1 MDGLH
6 VYERSLFSLRGGCRQ
21 RKSTFCEGVQS
32 AQKHF
37 LRGGQGY
44 KPNSRS
50 PYSAMQNSIM
60 TQWAPRAGWNS
71 IFSAEE
77 QQKGSDVFH
86 NLIHT
91 HSASNAHSVVRLTDA
106 TAETVVMMKMY
117 QEKYPGLRY
126 SEAQECIL
134 HQYVTPLQHHKA
146 VARTLNP
153 HAPPFTHR
161 EPRIHTQQSQQ
172 SQQLQ
177 PHQPQRPH
185 TRTPYV
191 ALLSVHRE
199 QHKGQHGH
207 KKENR
212 LNEHPRHS
220 ESAVGQKRDGGTK
233 EALKHPRSLGVRK

>member
-1 MDGLH
+1 MSTRGL
-6 VYERSLFSLRGGCRQ
+6 SFL
-21 RKSTFCEGVQS
+21 CEGGAVS
-32 AQKHF
+32 AKA
-37 LRGGQGY
+37 LSAGVQGY

-126 SEAQECIL
+126 SDAQESIL
-134 HQYVTPLQHHKA
+134 HQYVTPVQHHKA
-146 VARTLNP
+146 VARSTSCKVLNP

-161 EPRIHTQQSQQ
+161 EPRIHPEQPEQSEQPEQ
-172 SQQLQ
+172 PQQLQ
-177 PHQPQRPH
+177 PP

-220 ESAVGQKRDGGTK
+220 ESAVGQKCDGGTK
-233 EALKHPRSLGVRK
+233 EALKHPRGLGVRK

>member
-1 MDGLH
+1 
-6 VYERSLFSLRGGCRQ
+6 
-21 RKSTFCEGVQS
+21 
-32 AQKHF
+32 
-37 LRGGQGY
+37 
-44 KPNSRS
+44 
-50 PYSAMQNSIM
+50 M
-60 TQWAPRAGWNS
+60 TQWTPLSGWNS

-86 NLIHT
+86 SLIDT
-91 HSASNAHSVVRLTDA
+91 RSSNAHSVLRLTDA

-126 SEAQECIL
+126 SEAQESIL

-161 EPRIHTQQSQQ
+161 GPRIH
-172 SQQLQ
+172 
-177 PHQPQRPH
+177 PEQPQQQQPQQQQPQQPQQQQPQQPQQPQPH

-220 ESAVGQKRDGGTK
+220 ESAVGQKCDGGTK
-233 EALKHPRSLGVRK
+233 EALKHPRGLGVRK

>member
-1 MDGLH
+1 
-6 VYERSLFSLRGGCRQ
+6 
-21 RKSTFCEGVQS
+21 
-32 AQKHF
+32 
-37 LRGGQGY
+37 
-44 KPNSRS
+44 
-50 PYSAMQNSIM
+50 M

-86 NLIHT
+86 NLINHR
-91 HSASNAHSVVRLTDA
+91 NAQSVLRLTDA

-126 SEAQECIL
+126 SDAQESIL
-134 HQYVTPLQHHKA
+134 HQYVRKE
-146 VARTLNP
+146 VAHAP
-153 HAPPFTHR
+153 HAPPFI
-161 EPRIHTQQSQQ
+161 PRIHTQQP
-172 SQQLQ
+172 QQLQ
-177 PHQPQRPH
+177 PH

-212 LNEHPRHS
+212 LNEHPRHGK
-220 ESAVGQKRDGGTK
+220 SAVGQKRDSGTK
-233 EALKHPRSLGVRK
+233 EALKHPRGLGVRK

>member
-1 MDGLH
+1 
-6 VYERSLFSLRGGCRQ
+6 
-21 RKSTFCEGVQS
+21 
-32 AQKHF
+32 
-37 LRGGQGY
+37 
-44 KPNSRS
+44 
-50 PYSAMQNSIM
+50 M
-60 TQWAPRAGWNS
+60 TQWTPLSGWNS

-86 NLIHT
+86 NLMDHC
-91 HSASNAHSVVRLTDA
+91 SSNAPSVLRLTNA

-126 SEAQECIL
+126 SEAQESIL
-134 HQYVTPLQHHKA
+134 HQYVGPVHHKA

-161 EPRIHTQQSQQ
+161 EPRTHTQQVQPQQ
-172 SQQLQ
+172 PQQPQQ
-177 PHQPQRPH
+177 PHPP

-212 LNEHPRHS
+212 LNEHSRHG
-220 ESAVGQKRDGGTK
+220 ESAVGQKRDSGTK
-233 EALKHPRSLGVRK
+233 EALKHPRSFGVRK

>member
-1 MDGLH
+1 
-6 VYERSLFSLRGGCRQ
+6 
-21 RKSTFCEGVQS
+21 
-32 AQKHF
+32 
-37 LRGGQGY
+37 
-44 KPNSRS
+44 
-50 PYSAMQNSIM
+50 MQNSIM
-60 TQWAPRAGWNS
+60 IQRMTPRITQWTPLSGWNS

-86 NLIHT
+86 NLMDHRSSNAPSNAPSNA
-91 HSASNAHSVVRLTDA
+91 HSNAHSVLRLTNA

-126 SEAQECIL
+126 SEAQESIL
-134 HQYVTPLQHHKA
+134 HQYVGPVHHKA

-153 HAPPFTHR
+153 HALPFTHR
-161 EPRIHTQQSQQ
+161 EPRTHIQQT
-172 SQQLQ
+172 
-177 PHQPQRPH
+177 QPQQPQQQQQQPP

-212 LNEHPRHS
+212 LNEHPRHG

>member
-1 MDGLH
+1 
-6 VYERSLFSLRGGCRQ
+6 
-21 RKSTFCEGVQS
+21 
-32 AQKHF
+32 
-37 LRGGQGY
+37 
-44 KPNSRS
+44 
-50 PYSAMQNSIM
+50 M

-86 NLIHT
+86 NLIHN
-91 HSASNAHSVVRLTDA
+91 HSASNAHSVLRLTDA

-126 SEAQECIL
+126 SDAQESIL
-134 HQYVTPLQHHKA
+134 HQYVAPIPPREHKA
-146 VARTLNP
+146 PVPRSTSCKVLNP
-153 HAPPFTHR
+153 HAPPFIHR
-161 EPRIHTQQSQQ
+161 EPRIHTEQP
-172 SQQLQ
+172 QQLQ
-177 PHQPQRPH
+177 PQPH

-199 QHKGQHGH
+199 QHKGQHSH

-212 LNEHPRHS
+212 LNEHPRHG
-220 ESAVGQKRDGGTK
+220 ESAIGQKCDGGTK

>member
-1 MDGLH
+1 M
-6 VYERSLFSLRGGCRQ
+6 
-21 RKSTFCEGVQS
+21 
-32 AQKHF
+32 
-37 LRGGQGY
+37 
-44 KPNSRS
+44 
-50 PYSAMQNSIM
+50 I
-60 TQWAPRAGWNS
+60 QWTPCTGWNS

-86 NLIHT
+86 NVIHT
-91 HSASNAHSVVRLTDA
+91 RDTIKTNHVLRLTDV

-126 SEAQECIL
+126 SEAQESIL
-134 HQYVTPLQHHKA
+134 HQYIAPVQHIHKA
-146 VARTLNP
+146 PPPVIHKEHRIALNP
-153 HAPPFTHR
+153 HATPFTHK
-161 EPRIHTQQSQQ
+161 EHPTHTQQ
-172 SQQLQ
+172 
-177 PHQPQRPH
+177 PH

-233 EALKHPRSLGVRK
+233 EALKYPRSLGVRK

>member
-1 MDGLH
+1 MTP
-6 VYERSLFSLRGGCRQ
+6 RMTPR
-21 RKSTFCEGVQS
+21 
-32 AQKHF
+32 
-37 LRGGQGY
+37 
-44 KPNSRS
+44 
-50 PYSAMQNSIM
+50 I
-60 TQWAPRAGWNS
+60 TQWTPLSGWNS

-86 NLIHT
+86 NLMDH
-91 HSASNAHSVVRLTDA
+91 HSSNAPSVLQLTNV

-126 SEAQECIL
+126 SEDQERIL
-134 HQYVTPLQHHKA
+134 HQYVGPVHHKE

-161 EPRIHTQQSQQ
+161 EPRTHTQQSQQ
-172 SQQLQ
+172 PQ
-177 PHQPQRPH
+177 PP

-199 QHKGQHGH
+199 QHKRQHGH

-212 LNEHPRHS
+212 LNEHPRHG

-233 EALKHPRSLGVRK
+233 EALKHPRRLGVRK

>member
-1 MDGLH
+1 
-6 VYERSLFSLRGGCRQ
+6 
-21 RKSTFCEGVQS
+21 
-32 AQKHF
+32 
-37 LRGGQGY
+37 
-44 KPNSRS
+44 
-50 PYSAMQNSIM
+50 M

-86 NLIHT
+86 NLMHN
-91 HSASNAHSVVRLTDA
+91 HSASNAQSVLRLTDA

-126 SEAQECIL
+126 SDAQESIL
-134 HQYVTPLQHHKA
+134 RQYVGPMHEHKA
-146 VARTLNP
+146 PLPRNTSCKVLNP
-153 HAPPFTHR
+153 HATPFTHR
-161 EPRIHTQQSQQ
+161 EPPIQAQYLPT
-172 SQQLQ
+172 
-177 PHQPQRPH
+177 QRPH
-185 TRTPYV
+185 TRAPYV

-212 LNEHPRHS
+212 LNEHPRHG
-220 ESAVGQKRDGGTK
+220 ESTVGQKRDGGTK

>member
-1 MDGLH
+1 
-6 VYERSLFSLRGGCRQ
+6 
-21 RKSTFCEGVQS
+21 
-32 AQKHF
+32 
-37 LRGGQGY
+37 
-44 KPNSRS
+44 
-50 PYSAMQNSIM
+50 M

-91 HSASNAHSVVRLTDA
+91 HSASNAHSVLRLTEA

-126 SEAQECIL
+126 SEAQESIL
-134 HQYVTPLQHHKA
+134 HQYVAPIPPHHKA
-146 VARTLNP
+146 VPRSTSCKVLNP

-161 EPRIHTQQSQQ
+161 EPPIRAQYPPTQQPQ
-172 SQQLQ
+172 
-177 PHQPQRPH
+177 QPQQPH

-191 ALLSVHRE
+191 ALLSVHRK
-199 QHKGQHGH
+199 QHEGEHGH

-212 LNEHPRHS
+212 LNEHPRHGDR
-220 ESAVGQKRDGGTK
+220 AVGQKRDGGTK
-233 EALKHPRSLGVRK
+233 EALKHPCGLGVRK